1 VLLCRHHHWCVHEG
15 GWTLVHTEAD
25 GILALSPVVGV
36 MTPLR
41 DPGPVLPAA
50 PSVLAGTVSP
60 GTTQRSVAALTT
72 PRDHPHRAREPSLP
86 PA

>member
-15 GWTLVHTEAD
+15 GWTLLHTENE

-36 MTPLR
+36 QTPLR
-41 DPGPVLPAA
+41 VPGPVLPAI
-50 PSVLAGTVSP
+50 
-60 GTTQRSVAALTT
+60 T
-72 PRDHPHRAREPSLP
+72 PPARTHLPREPALP

>member
-1 VLLCRHHHWCVHEG
+1 MDNLVLLCRHHHWCVHEG

-25 GILALSPVVGV
+25 GILALSPMVGV

-41 DPGPVLPAA
+41 DPGPVLPGT
-50 PSVLAGTVSP
+50 PPVTGAGVVSP
-60 GTTQRSVAALTT
+60 DGQRQPTAPA
-72 PRDHPHRAREPSLP
+72 HPHRAREPALP